1 MVKANGK
8 TERMKVYIFFKFSSL
23 ASIFAGGLSCG
34 LYTTNSPATTKYICQ
49 QAPLDFIVLQDI
61 QMMEEMLK
69 NEPDI
74 DKVEIFLEQR
84 EVAFLSPC
92 NICENL
98 NFSREIMFH
107 ISTLLPHEENDPQKV
122 SKLFK
127 VLLKIIG

>member
-84 EVAFLSPC
+84 EVAFLSSC
-92 NICENL
+92 KIGEYL
-98 NFSREIMFH
+98 NFSTVH
-107 ISTLLPHEENDPQKV
+107 C
-122 SKLFK
+122 
-127 VLLKIIG
+127 